1 MAQEIS
7 DGIIA
12 FLHLR
17 GILVQINSRSLE
29 TERCC
34 YPVTPSW
41 LFEIF
46 FFVSIPFLVAREL
59 SPISLSYSELTLVS
73 CP

>member
-12 FLHLR
+12 FLHLSGR
-17 GILVQINSRSLE
+17 PVQINSRSPE

-34 YPVTPSW
+34 YPVTPS
-41 LFEIF
+41 
-46 FFVSIPFLVAREL
+46 
-59 SPISLSYSELTLVS
+59 
-73 CP
+73 